1 MTDKLD
7 TPLNEKWDCYDKRL
21 PKNNEIVRPPVDMEF
36 IMSMAEGQ
44 LQPICM
50 VHDTKNDT
58 WKIGFGRG
66 RLLALRYIKDNN
78 IDGVTDVWV
87 SILEGDAIRASHI
100 ALVENA
106 QRRDNPI
113 GDYIAIQEILL
124 NQKPTPSW
132 EDIAR
137 TINKLPAYVKNLD
150 RAYCKTPPWAL
161 TAALEGSIKATTAE
175 GLGKL
180 SDKEQKVCKKFFEVN
195 KKLPKKV
202 IDETKRA
209 VKQDQVAT
217 LCIATDAGIAAPF
230 GREWYSRV
238 ELQSI
243 ADLLNVN
250 DIHGATSAIIELL
263 SQ

>member
-1 MTDKLD
+1 MTNKLD

-21 PKNNEIVRPPVDMEF
+21 PKNEEIVRAPVDMEF

-50 VHDTKNDT
+50 VHDTKKDT

-66 RLLALRYIKDNN
+66 RLMALRYIKDNN
-78 IDGVTDVWV
+78 MDGVTDVWV
-87 SILEGDAIRASHI
+87 SILEGDSIRASQI
-100 ALVENA
+100 ALIENA
-106 QRRDNPI
+106 QRKNNPI

-124 NQKPTPSW
+124 HQKPTPSW

-150 RAYCKTPPWAL
+150 KAYCKTPPWAL
-161 TAALEGSIKATTAE
+161 TATLEGSIVATVAE
-175 GLGKL
+175 GLGKI
-180 SDKEQKVCKKFFEVN
+180 SEKEQKECKKYFDAN

-209 VKQDQVAT
+209 IKQDLVAT
-217 LCIATDAGIAAPF
+217 LSVMTDGSIAAPF

-238 ELQSI
+238 ELESVFELI
-243 ADLLNVN
+243 NNN
-250 DIHGATSAIIELL
+250 DIDGARTAITELL